1 MRWCCS
7 RNKIIAKVLLLEID
21 DLADFTRY
29 DWAMVRGC
37 FCGGGTRAS
46 SSRAVSSST
55 TTSNWANNQASA
67 LHNLTATYTSPEP
80 LLLQK
85 PGNN

>member
-7 RNKIIAKVLLLEID
+7 SNKMLAKVLLEID

-46 SSRAVSSST
+46 SFVSCRLID
-55 TTSNWANNQASA
+55 NNQLRHCANKQAPA
-67 LHNLTATYTSPEP
+67 LHNTNPATSTSPNP
-80 LLLQK
+80 LILHK
-85 PGNN
+85 

>member
-7 RNKIIAKVLLLEID
+7 SNKMLAKVLLEID

-37 FCGGGTRAS
+37 FCGSGTRASS
-46 SSRAVSSST
+46 SSRAVSST
-55 TTSNWANNQASA
+55 TTSNCANKQAPA
-67 LHNLTATYTSPEP
+67 QHNTTTAISTSPN
-80 LLLQK
+80 LLIPQK
-85 PGNN
+85 